1 MTYTMLIAFA
11 AGSWIL
17 MIIRSFQVGWLQ
29 GKTQLL
35 EKENAALEE
44 RLTAY
49 TIQGHADRHRGQ
61 GMGLLAQAVEGLI
74 PDKAN
79 QSSTEQPLTTSVEHS
94 LVRTPPGKELSRMSV
109 GILRVSDG
117 LMLADRRH
125 HDEDEASVWLPPDH
139 PYVLWFTGASGP
151 MNQQAQQYIRQLGL
165 QRTAVTVLRVE
176 WEDTCS
182 S

>member
-1 MTYTMLIAFA
+1 MTYTILIAFA

-29 GKTQLL
+29 EKTQLL
-35 EKENAALEE
+35 EKETTALRD

-49 TIQGHADRHRGQ
+49 TIQGHADRYRGQ
-61 GMGLLAQAVEGLI
+61 GLDLLAQAVEGLV
-74 PDKAN
+74 PNKVD
-79 QSSTEQPLTTSVEHS
+79 QSPTEQPPTTPVKYS
-94 LVRTPPGKELSRMSV
+94 LVRTPPGKELSRMGV

-151 MNQQAQQYIRQLGL
+151 MNQQAQQYIKQLGL

-176 WEDTCS
+176 WEDACS